1 MLIAKKYIS
10 PLAQDL
16 IKNNPM
22 AEHAYI
28 EVANSILKNVTPGY
42 DIFIINNTK
51 KNCNG
56 VVPVKERCY
65 QILEEE
71 YGWYRE
77 KPLSYFHNDAKKGGP
92 IDVYKEFYQNGNTL
106 YVGLEFETGNI
117 SSAHRSMNKLCIG
130 IAKQEIAIAFLLMP
144 IKAMSFYL
152 TDRVSNYEELEPYF
166 LLLENVPFVVFG
178 FDAEKYSPDVPLLPK
193 GKDGMSPR
201 TIRKWQDR

>member
-10 PLAQDL
+10 PSAHDL
-16 IKNNPM
+16 IKNNSL
-22 AEHAYI
+22 AKDAYN
-28 EVANSILKNVTPGY
+28 EVSNSIGENVTPGHN
-42 DIFIINNTK
+42 IFILNNTR

-65 QILEEE
+65 QILEDK

-77 KPLSYFHNDAKKGGP
+77 KPLSYFHDDAHKGGP
-92 IDVYKEFYQNGNTL
+92 IDVYKEFYQGDNYL
-106 YVGLEFETGNI
+106 YAGLEFETGNI
-117 SSAHRSMNKLCIG
+117 SSAHRSMNKLLIG
-130 IAKQEIAIAFLLMP
+130 IAKGEITIAFLMMP
-144 IKAMSFYL
+144 IQAMSFYL

-166 LLLENVPFVVFG
+166 LLLDNSPFVVFG
-178 FDAEKYSPDVPLLPK
+178 FNAEEYSPDVPLLPK